1 MVISK
6 VRRYLFYCVFVVAIV
21 TAIGIALNN
30 YRSDNALTISMITNI
45 DELSDEF
52 MNNYFE
58 EYAEMRNDETSD
70 PENMLIV
77 VSMDEPENYGAKK
90 IVEAPN
96 HTYFLQYDSEDEKND
111 AFAKLNGD
119 DLISVEENGY
129 FSPDYN
135 SWGIEKMGLDNA
147 LSSVALLETPNQ
159 VLVAI
164 IDTGLNIDTFS
175 NNYPNKTLLTYCVT
189 SCVGTID
196 DTLGHGTAV
205 AGVVADGTPNSVSI
219 LAIKASSDVVI
230 DGKVNTVFY
239 HSDIIAA
246 GTYALDAGADVLNLS
261 FGAPDDD
268 GDSDTID
275 SYIESEGLLFNSLSL
290 SNVINVAAA
299 GNDGNNENLVHYPA
313 AFDSTIS
320 VGAVKSNLNIANFS
334 SHNEYVDFAAPG
346 YSIKSIGSTGV
357 WTGTSMAAPHIS
369 AAVAI
374 IKSFNKQLNLD
385 QVKDIL
391 KTFAVDLGSSGKD
404 EYYGWGFV
412 DLSNAVF
419 CTSRKHCDNNDLLFD
434 QSFIN
439 NHAPDNISF
448 SSDGNRFS
456 VTADRACM
464 VLRTYDDSIFDT
476 LVAVPTETENSF
488 DYLLSGDRDE
498 IIHLYIAG
506 DVTLN
511 GNVNSSDALAIAKHV
526 SGISPLNTIETMLGD
541 VNKNGFLN
549 SSDALAIAK
558 DYSGIQ
564 PIPW

>member
-1 MVISK
+1 MF
-6 VRRYLFYCVFVVAIV
+6 YLFFVIAIIS
-21 TAIGIALNN
+21 AIGITIHNHK
-30 YRSDNALTISMITNI
+30 SDNALTISMVTNI
-45 DELSDEF
+45 DDLSEEF
-52 MNNYFE
+52 MENYFE
-58 EYAEMRNDETSD
+58 EYEEMRNDETSD

-77 VSMDEPENYGAKK
+77 VSLEEPENYGAKK
-90 IVEAPN
+90 IIEAPN
-96 HTYFLQYDSEDEKND
+96 HTYFLQYSNEAEKND
-111 AFAKLNGD
+111 AFVKLKDD

-129 FSPDYN
+129 YFPDYN
-135 SWGIEKMGLDNA
+135 SWGIKKMGLDNA
-147 LSSVALLETPNQ
+147 LSSATFLETPNQ
-159 VLVAI
+159 VLVAV
-164 IDTGLNIDTFS
+164 IDTGIDLDVFS
-175 NNYPNKTLLTYCVT
+175 SNYPNKNLSTYCVT
-189 SCVGTID
+189 TCVGTID

-205 AGVVADGTPNSVSI
+205 TSVIAEGTPNNVSI

-230 DGKVNTVFY
+230 NGEVNTVFY

-268 GDSDTID
+268 VDLDAID

-299 GNDGNNENLVHYPA
+299 GNDGNEENLVHYPA

-320 VGAVKSNLNIANFS
+320 VGAVRSDLNITSFS
-334 SHNEYVDFAAPG
+334 THNEFVDFVAPC
-346 YSIKSIGSTGV
+346 YYIRPLDPPVPWS
-357 WTGTSMAAPHIS
+357 GTSMAAPHIS

-385 QVKDIL
+385 QVKEVL
-391 KTFAVDLGSSGKD
+391 KTLAVDLGSSGKD

-412 DLSNAVF
+412 DLSNAIF
-419 CTSRKHCDNNDLLFD
+419 CTSRKHCDNNDLFLD

-439 NHAPDNISF
+439 NHAPDTISF
-448 SSDGNRFS
+448 SSDGDHLLI
-456 VTADRACM
+456 TADRACM
-464 VLRTYDDSIFDT
+464 VLRTYDSVEYDA
-476 LVAVPTETENSF
+476 LVAVATDAENSF
-488 DYLLSGDRDE
+488 DYFLSGDHDE
-498 IIHLYIAG
+498 VVHLYVAG

-511 GNVNSSDALAIAKHV
+511 GDVNSSDALAIAKHV
-526 SGISPLNTIETMLGD
+526 SGFSPLSTMEAILGD

-549 SSDALAIAK
+549 SSDALSIAK